1 MSRNGKEKGIFMNRI
16 AIKARAA
23 CAALALAAAPAH
35 AQESLEPGQIDNT
48 YKPMTAVLTIAA
60 GDARTT
66 LIDVGSL
73 RSCFVAAYTPTAIP
87 TTSAAVTCID
97 SDGQAIAAYHCA
109 NRGFNPETA
118 TRKCAAMKLD

>member
-1 MSRNGKEKGIFMNRI
+1 MNSI
-16 AIKARAA
+16 VLKAGAA
-23 CAALALAAAPAH
+23 CTALALAAAPAR

-48 YKPMTAVLTIAA
+48 HKPITAGLTIGA

-97 SDGQAIAAYHCA
+97 SDGKAIAAYHCV
-109 NRGFNPETA
+109 NRGYNPETA
-118 TRKCAAMKLD
+118 TRTCAALKLD